1 MENKFI
7 VLSSSSLGYKLYDKE
22 NNIEITCKPKNRL
35 FYKDNSSI
43 LIGDYV
49 SIDSENKID
58 KILERKNKLKRPNV
72 SNIDLAVTLIS
83 SKQPDFSSYL
93 LDKYLTINNVYQI
106 PSLIVITKKDL
117 MNDKEFNLLKE
128 RMKYYQK
135 IDYPVIFL
143 DCYKKDEEYEKFISY
158 IKDKVVCLIGQTG
171 VGKSSLIN
179 LLCPTLDR
187 KVDKS
192 EKVFGRGRHI
202 TKEIKIFKTDYCF
215 IFDTPGFSS
224 YDIDFIKPIDVARHF
239 PGYEKFFS
247 KCKFNDCLHDKN
259 NLNCEINKKV
269 EEDYLSFDSYL
280 NYDKILTEVKSF
292 DVWKKKI

>member
-143 DCYKKDEEYEKFISY
+143 DCYKKDEEYKKFISY